1 MNMKKKETLVGKSQ
15 IKSELFRPKS
25 NNSQSQLPIPGKDA
39 VLVCTVGGTGQIGMN
54 WTLYGY
60 DGQWVLVDAGSAF
73 APREIDGV
81 DAIFPDLNSLRDV
94 LPRLSG
100 LVVTHAHEDHIGA
113 IHRLWPTINCPIYAT
128 PFATKVLQSRFAE
141 AGTLGHVKL
150 RNFQP
155 GNRLKVGN
163 MYIDTIR
170 MTHSVPECVGLVFD
184 TPVGKIFHTGDWKFD
199 PHPVVGRP
207 TNMKALQ
214 ALGEDGVLAMIC
226 DSTNAD
232 RQGGIT
238 SERDVATGMA
248 KVFKNAPGLCVVSC
262 FSTNIARVAS
272 IGRAA
277 AATGRQVALSG
288 HSLRRNEE
296 IARSIGLMDGVMQF
310 LKEPS
315 HLKGLDRRE
324 MVLICT
330 GAQGEQNA
338 SLAKYAAGEN
348 FRLPA
353 THYTDTVVHSARVI
367 PGNEHDLY
375 SIFDTLRSKQVRVLE
390 KEYRGSPLHV
400 TGHAVG
406 NEIAAMY
413 EMVRPRFSIPVHGE
427 DHHMA
432 AHADIALT
440 AGVEAVSVPQ
450 EGSVLAINQHGVK
463 NVAYLKVD
471 LVAARSGNERGVFV
485 PWDSNNPEAVYDH
498 FDQTP
503 SPMVA

>member
-1 MNMKKKETLVGKSQ
+1 MKEKENVSGKSHL
-15 IKSELFRPKS
+15 KSELLKLNS
-25 NNSQSQLPIPGKDA
+25 NNSPSILPIPGRDS
-39 VLVCTVGGTGQIGMN
+39 VLVCTVGGIGQIGMN

-60 DGQWVLVDAGSAF
+60 DGEWVLVDAGSAF
-73 APREIDGV
+73 APRDIDGV
-81 DAIFPDLNSLRDV
+81 DAIFPDLNSLKDV

-113 IHRLWPTINCPIYAT
+113 IHRLWPTIKCPIYAT
-128 PFATKVLQSRFAE
+128 PFASKVLNNRFAE
-141 AGTLGHVKL
+141 AGTLGQVRL
-150 RNFQP
+150 RQFQP
-155 GNRLKVGN
+155 GNRLRVGN
-163 MYIDTIR
+163 MHIDTIR
-170 MTHSVPECVGLVFD
+170 MTHSVPECVSLVFD
-184 TPVGKIFHTGDWKFD
+184 TPVGKVFHTGDWKFD

-214 ALGEDGVLAMIC
+214 SLGEKGVLAIIC

-232 RQGGIT
+232 RQGTVT

-248 KVFKNAPGLCVVSC
+248 KVFKKAPGLCLVSC
-262 FSTNIARVAS
+262 FATNIARVAS

-296 IARSIGLMDGVMQF
+296 IARELGLMDGVQPF

-315 HLKGLDRRE
+315 HLRGLDRRE

-338 SLAKYAAGEN
+338 ALAKYAAGEN
-348 FRLPA
+348 WRLPEI
-353 THYTDTVVHSARVI
+353 HQTDTVVHSARVI
-367 PGNEHDLY
+367 PGNESDLY
-375 SIFDTLRSKQVRVLE
+375 SIFDKLRSKRVRILE

-406 NEIAAMY
+406 NEIATMY
-413 EMVRPRFSIPVHGE
+413 DLVRPRFSIPVHGE
-427 DHHMA
+427 EHHME
-432 AHADIALT
+432 AHADIAMSN
-440 AGVEAVSVPQ
+440 GVEQVCLPK
-450 EGSVLAINQHGVK
+450 EGTVFAINQQGIRK
-463 NVAYLKVD
+463 VAHLKID
-471 LVAARSGNERGVFV
+471 LVAERSGVERGNFV

-498 FDQTP
+498 FESSL

>member
-15 IKSELFRPKS
+15 VKSELFRPKS
-25 NNSQSQLPIPGKDA
+25 NNSPSQLPIPGKDA
-39 VLVCTVGGTGQIGMN
+39 ILVCTVGGTGQIGMN

-60 DGQWVLVDAGSAF
+60 DGEWVLVDAGSAF

-81 DAIFPDLNSLRDV
+81 EAIFPDLNSLRDV

-113 IHRLWPTINCPIYAT
+113 VHRLWPTIRCPIYAT

-141 AGTLGHVKL
+141 AGTLGRVKM
-150 RNFQP
+150 RQFQP
-155 GNRLKVGN
+155 GNRLRVGN

-170 MTHSVPECVGLVFD
+170 MTHSVPECVSLVFD
-184 TPVGKIFHTGDWKFD
+184 TPVGKVFHTGDWKFD

-214 ALGEDGVLAMIC
+214 ALGEEGVLAMIC

-232 RQGGIT
+232 RQGEIT

-248 KVFKNAPGLCVVSC
+248 KVFKKAPGLCVVSC

-277 AATGRQVALSG
+277 ALTGRQVALAG
-288 HSLRRNEE
+288 RSLRRNEE
-296 IARSIGLMDGVMQF
+296 IARESGLMEGVMPF

-348 FRLPA
+348 FRLPS
-353 THYTDTVVHSARVI
+353 THYTDTVIHSARVI

-375 SIFDTLRSKQVRVLE
+375 SIFDMLRAKQVRILE

-400 TGHAVG
+400 TGHATG

-413 EMVRPRFSIPVHGE
+413 EMVKPRFSIPVHGE

-432 AHADIALT
+432 AHADIARS
-440 AGVEAVSVPQ
+440 AGVEAVSVPE
-450 EGSVLAINQHGVK
+450 EGSVLSINQHGIRK
-463 NVAYLKVD
+463 VAQLQVD
-471 LVAARSGNERGVFV
+471 LVAERAGNERGIFV

-498 FDQTP
+498 FDATP

>member
-1 MNMKKKETLVGKSQ
+1 MKEKEDVLGKSQ
-15 IKSELFRPKS
+15 LKVELLNPKS
-25 NNSQSQLPIPGKDA
+25 NDSPTKLPIPGRDSI
-39 VLVCTVGGTGQIGMN
+39 LVCTVGGTGQIGMN

-60 DGQWVLVDAGSAF
+60 DGEWVLVDAGSAF
-73 APREIDGV
+73 APRDIDGV
-81 DAIFPDLNSLRDV
+81 DAIFPDLNSLKDV

-113 IHRLWPTINCPIYAT
+113 VHRLWPTIKCPIYAT

-141 AGTLGHVKL
+141 AGTLGRVKM
-150 RNFQP
+150 RQFQP
-155 GNRLKVGN
+155 GNRLRVGN

-184 TPVGKIFHTGDWKFD
+184 TPVGKVFHTGDWKFD

-214 ALGEDGVLAMIC
+214 ALGDEGVLAMIC

-232 RQGGIT
+232 RQGSVT

-248 KVFKNAPGLCVVSC
+248 KVFKKAQGLCVVSC
-262 FSTNIARVAS
+262 FATNIARVAS

-277 AATGRQVALSG
+277 AATGRQVALAG
-288 HSLRRNEE
+288 RSLRRNEE
-296 IARSIGLMDGVMQF
+296 IARDLGLMDGVMPF

-315 HLKGLDRRE
+315 HLRGLDRRE

-338 SLAKYAAGEN
+338 ALAKYAAGEN

-353 THYTDTVVHSARVI
+353 VHHTDTVVHSARVI
-367 PGNEHDLY
+367 PGNEEDLY
-375 SIFDTLRSKQVRVLE
+375 SIFDTLRSKQVRILE

-413 EMVRPRFSIPVHGE
+413 EIVRPRFAIPVHGE
-427 DHHMA
+427 DRHME
-432 AHADIALT
+432 AHADIALSN
-440 AGVEAVSVPQ
+440 GVEQVSLPQ
-450 EGSVLAINQHGVK
+450 EGTVFAINQQGIK
-463 NVAYLKVD
+463 KVAHLQVD
-471 LVAARSGNERGVFV
+471 LVAERAGYDRGIFV

-498 FDQTP
+498 FDATP